1 MVRKLILS
9 DSGFP
14 EKFNSSSISPPS
26 GISKQQ
32 YIENQ
37 IIEKINNYNPKLK
50 VSNIEYLKIVEQFP
64 HLDFFEMY
72 FGLIVEEFEI
82 NELKKDLYKDV
93 EYYIWEN
100 GGKYFCR
107 KILIYLIMSVPEE
120 KARNIFVSQCL
131 FPEAIDFMNYYKD
144 SPCFSIANHPI
155 YYINYVDKELT
166 APMIIKN
173 IAGMIELGIENI
185 EIFYEINE
193 LKSIPKN
200 IKDFLNKYYKDFD
213 ETSILY
219 KNDYCE
225 IDINNKITIIKTDR
239 LVLGDLLKYKSD
251 NITYDFKDGSVEK
264 FYWMCILPIII
275 ISLRNSFTLD
285 YSKLEDFY
293 NLNNP
298 LFSSNSE
305 KMERF
310 LFLIN
315 YIKKLTKGVK

>member
-37 IIEKINNYNPKLK
+37 IIEKINKYNPKLK

-107 KILIYLIMSVPEE
+107 K
-120 KARNIFVSQCL
+120 
-131 FPEAIDFMNYYKD
+131 
-144 SPCFSIANHPI
+144 
-155 YYINYVDKELT
+155 
-166 APMIIKN
+166 KN
-173 IAGMIELGIENI
+173 
-185 EIFYEINE
+185 
-193 LKSIPKN
+193 
-200 IKDFLNKYYKDFD
+200 
-213 ETSILY
+213 
-219 KNDYCE
+219 
-225 IDINNKITIIKTDR
+225 
-239 LVLGDLLKYKSD
+239 YKSKS
-251 NITYDFKDGSVEK
+251 YRK
-264 FYWMCILPIII
+264 III
-275 ISLRNSFTLD
+275 LFYIFTRL
-285 YSKLEDFY
+285 KNKFE
-293 NLNNP
+293 
-298 LFSSNSE
+298 
-305 KMERF
+305 
-310 LFLIN
+310 LIF
-315 YIKKLTKGVK
+315 